1 VCRRTGGKREGREGR
16 DESLT
21 MISRGKDDVVHI
33 GGSVRFL
40 SSSFASE
47 RVNRVRD
54 RICVREIAERRS
66 ARVSFAVSFTGCF
79 QLGRFSRFSRE
90 KRVPWRLET
99 SIETSDGLL
108 MTPMF
113 FSVIYSVICQRA
125 RTKRSGGD
133 NVAVMRAI
141 VNRSTILCMII
152 ELTIL
157 PRATGDR

>member
-1 VCRRTGGKREGREGR
+1 
-16 DESLT
+16 
-21 MISRGKDDVVHI
+21 
-33 GGSVRFL
+33 
-40 SSSFASE
+40 
-47 RVNRVRD
+47 
-54 RICVREIAERRS
+54 
-66 ARVSFAVSFTGCF
+66 
-79 QLGRFSRFSRE
+79 
-90 KRVPWRLET
+90 VPWRLET
-99 SIETSDGLL
+99 LIETSDGLL